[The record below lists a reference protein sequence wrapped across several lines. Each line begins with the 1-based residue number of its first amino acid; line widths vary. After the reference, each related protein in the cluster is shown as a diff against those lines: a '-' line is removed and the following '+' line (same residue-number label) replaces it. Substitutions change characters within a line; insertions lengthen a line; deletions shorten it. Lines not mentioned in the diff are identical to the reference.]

1 MENLIL
7 KILQLIQKVWIKM
20 TLVNTRAAFEKA
32 VTDAVVAADNTVSVV
47 YDNVT
52 FVTPGKTKKYV
63 VMMINYTQATLQN
76 QGASTDFYSG
86 VVQCNVYVPKS
97 KGTSVLSAISES
109 VIDGFI
115 SVNAS
120 NYSDTFSVKPRVQ
133 DINGPTMLEIE
144 DRSHFVGV
152 ISCQFSANA

>member
-1 MENLIL
+1 
-7 KILQLIQKVWIKM
+7 M
-20 TLVNTRAAFEKA
+20 TLVNSRAAFEKA

-52 FVTPGKTKKYV
+52 FVTPGKAKKYV
-63 VMMINYTQATLQN
+63 VMNLNFTQATLQN
-76 QGASTDFYSG
+76 QGAAVDYYSG

-109 VIDGFI
+109 VIDGLT

-120 NYSDTFSVKPRVQ
+120 NYTDTFSVSPRVQ

-144 DRSHFVGV
+144 DRSHFIGV